1 MTKSLLH
8 TGLVALLIWAA
19 PVVAQT
25 VAAQEGELRL
35 RIEAAP
41 GAPLAGALAA
51 LVDSA
56 NLVLTE
62 SLTSRTGHV
71 TLRANPG
78 TYRVRVRRI
87 GYELYLSSPVEIPRA
102 EELHIIVATPRVVLT
117 TVVVNARAECGP
129 ISPEAAT
136 LASVWEEI
144 AKALRLSQLTARD
157 VSNLGETTLYSREL
171 GPRGSVISA
180 DTTRLPVTRGRPF
193 AAIDPGSLV
202 DNGYVRGNEFVGW
215 EYFGPDETVL
225 LSDGFARTHCFR
237 VVRDAARTGQ
247 LGVAFD
253 PARGRR
259 TADIRGVLWVDDK
272 TSELREI
279 VFRYVNAGLVTR
291 FESGGFTRFRR
302 MQSGAWIVSEWLLR
316 MPKLESR
323 SRTRH
328 DIFLAGYFE
337 RGGSVDDR

>member
-1 MTKSLLH
+1 MKSLMH
-8 TGLVALLIWAA
+8 TGLVAMLVWAG
-19 PVVAQT
+19 P
-25 VAAQEGELRL
+25 VAAQTGAEQQAELRL

-51 LVDSA
+51 LVDSE
-56 NLVLTE
+56 NRVLTE

-71 TLRANPG
+71 TLRGIPG

-87 GYELYLSSPVEIPRA
+87 GYELYLSSTVELPRA
-102 EELHIIVATPRVVLT
+102 EELHIIVSTPRVVLT

-129 ISPEAAT
+129 ISPDAAT

-157 VSNLGETTLYSREL
+157 VSNLGRTTLYSREL
-171 GPRGSVISA
+171 GSRGAVISA
-180 DTTRLPVTRGRPF
+180 DTTRLPAARGRPF
-193 AAIDPGSLV
+193 AAIDPASLV
-202 DNGYVRGNEFVGW
+202 EHGYVRGNEFVGW
-215 EYFGPDETVL
+215 EYFGPDEAVL

-237 VVRDAARTGQ
+237 VVRDPERKGQ

-259 TADIRGVLWVDDK
+259 TADIRGVLWIDAE

-316 MPKLESR
+316 MPKLESH
-323 SRTRH
+323 SRTRR
-328 DIFLAGYFE
+328 DIMVVGYFE
-337 RGGSVDDR
+337 RGGALYDR